1 MPPVKSSFTWNPERV
16 AKLRELVASGLSSA
30 AIAVALGVS
39 RGAVC
44 SARVRYGI
52 VPTARP
58 QRQRQPEPARPARRA
73 AQSTSAR
80 APWSIWPASPRLEP
94 EPLPPVDPFD
104 LAIAG
109 VPLIELEA
117 GAFAGAHGRH
127 HAAVLRRAGGARLRV
142 LRTALHEIDSGFL
155 DGRRGPRSTG
165 DRNRAVLAEGNRTR
179 FVRRQHGDRAG
190 AATGQDSAG
199 ARACTICLAT
209 LMSASLRKQPK
220 CCAAAN

>member
-1 MPPVKSSFTWNPERV
+1 MPPVKSSCTWNPERV

-39 RGAVC
+39 HGAVC

-117 GAFAGAHGRH
+117 GHCRWPLPEPTDGITQRFCGEPAERGCAYCARHYMRSIRAFWMDDAAPDRPEIGTAPCSPRETAPDSCGGSMVIAPGRPPVKTPL
-127 HAAVLRRAGGARLRV
+127 VLGRV
-142 LRTALHEIDSGFL
+142 
-155 DGRRGPRSTG
+155 
-165 DRNRAVLAEGNRTR
+165 
-179 FVRRQHGDRAG
+179 Q
-190 AATGQDSAG
+190 SA
-199 ARACTICLAT
+199 
-209 LMSASLRKQPK
+209 
-220 CCAAAN
+220 